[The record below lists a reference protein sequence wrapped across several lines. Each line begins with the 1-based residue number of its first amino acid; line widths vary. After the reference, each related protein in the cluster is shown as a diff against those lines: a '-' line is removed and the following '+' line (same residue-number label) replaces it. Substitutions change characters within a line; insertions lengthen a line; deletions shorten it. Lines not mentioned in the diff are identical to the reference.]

1 MRGPSNGQQLTEALN
16 FYKMLFYRE
25 FDSSYQPVWYGSYCT
40 LAKNIIKWSGSGD
53 SNNYGHTLTY

>member
-25 FDSSYQPVWYGSYCT
+25 FDSSYQPVWYGTYNT
-40 LAKNIIKWSGSGD
+40 LVENNAKWSGSVD
-53 SNNYGHTLTY
+53 INNQGHTLAC

>member
-25 FDSSYQPVWYGSYCT
+25 FDSSYQPVWYGTYYT
-40 LAKNIIKWSGSGD
+40 LAENVTKWSGSAD
-53 SNNYGHTLTY
+53 IDNQWDTLTC